1 MFDGRWREAV
11 DAKTGPVGQALHRHG
26 VTADVLTA
34 TGLVS
39 ATATAVS
46 VATGHLHLAIL
57 FLILTGAHDLFDGPV
72 AKAAGTASVRGAFF
86 DSVTDRVAD
95 AVLMVGVAWYLVSA
109 GEGHLAVL
117 PLAVLG
123 VISLISYQRAKAEAL
138 GISAARGGLMERA
151 ERMILLG
158 VGFLASWLLVPV
170 LWLLL
175 ALTTAT
181 AVGRFVRVWKAAG
194 AMSGRP
200 TIGEPATD
208 IPVTD
213 TPVTDTPATDIP
225 AAAAAA
231 APRAVRS
238 HRRPARVESR
248 WRAPGAKVPPP
259 EPGWAA
265 PASRSG
271 AGAPAGRTRW
281 PAGRGVPCGPV
292 TAPPAAARPADVPG
306 ACAAPRPGAGPDL
319 SPRRD
324 PWVSRGPRSATWP
337 TGASARPSNGCPN
350 PWRRRRG
357 WPWWR

>member
-1 MFDGRWREAV
+1 
-11 DAKTGPVGQALHRHG
+11 
-26 VTADVLTA
+26 
-34 TGLVS
+34 
-39 ATATAVS
+39 
-46 VATGHLHLAIL
+46 
-57 FLILTGAHDLFDGPV
+57 
-72 AKAAGTASVRGAFF
+72 
-86 DSVTDRVAD
+86 
-95 AVLMVGVAWYLVSA
+95 
-109 GEGHLAVL
+109 
-117 PLAVLG
+117 
-123 VISLISYQRAKAEAL
+123 
-138 GISAARGGLMERA
+138 MERA

-248 WRAPGAKVPPP
+248 WRAWREGATPRTRVGRAG
-259 EPGWAA
+259 EPLGRWRARRQDA
-265 PASRSG
+265 LASRSG
-271 AGAPAGRTRW
+271 RAMRARHRSAGRST
-281 PAGRGVPCGPV
+281 AGG
-292 TAPPAAARPADVPG
+292 
-306 ACAAPRPGAGPDL
+306 RPGSL
-319 SPRRD
+319 
-324 PWVSRGPRSATWP
+324 RGP
-337 TGASARPSNGCPN
+337 SAR
-350 PWRRRRG
+350 RRS
-357 WPWWR
+357 